1 MFIDEFQTRCF
12 LPVLHHVEQVR
23 IAAIKLLLQDETVS
37 RKVAFFFLTEGKR
50 NGCKGTC
57 SVDQS
62 NQKELIMTSYG

>member
-12 LPVLHHVEQVR
+12 LPVLHHMEQVR
-23 IAAIKLLLQDETVS
+23 IAAIKLLMQDETVS
-37 RKVAFFFLTEGKR
+37 RKVAFFFLQKEK